1 MPLSK
6 GYAVE
11 RKPPW
16 PDSVNCTKRITLMA
30 AESNP
35 APSAQGRSW
44 GVVDLGAALAVV
56 LAAGGVIWSPK
67 LSTSL
72 AKATGALA
80 PVIVSV
86 DVRGIPVANPT
97 AVIQQAIDE
106 GKVAIV
112 IRNQPHGSVKI
123 KQVITLPR
131 LLSAVQP
138 NGSVVT
144 AIDPNQKYLTSM
156 DARFVLEGQGRK
168 SGGGVVFG
176 NQNLKIGTHLC

>member
-1 MPLSK
+1 
-6 GYAVE
+6 
-11 RKPPW
+11 
-16 PDSVNCTKRITLMA
+16 MA
-30 AESNP
+30 PESNAVP
-35 APSAQGRSW
+35 ASPRRSW
-44 GVVDLGAALAVV
+44 SLVDLGAALAVV

-67 LSTSL
+67 LSTSI
-72 AKATGALA
+72 AKATGALT

-97 AVIQQAIDE
+97 ALIDQAREE

-112 IRNQPHGSVKI
+112 IRNQPHGTVAI
-123 KQVITLPR
+123 KQVIPLPR

-138 NGSVVT
+138 NGKVVT
-144 AIDPNQKYLTSM
+144 AVDPNQKYLASL

-176 NQNLKIGTHLC
+176 NQNLKIGTPVEIEGNNFRITGTVTDLSVRHS